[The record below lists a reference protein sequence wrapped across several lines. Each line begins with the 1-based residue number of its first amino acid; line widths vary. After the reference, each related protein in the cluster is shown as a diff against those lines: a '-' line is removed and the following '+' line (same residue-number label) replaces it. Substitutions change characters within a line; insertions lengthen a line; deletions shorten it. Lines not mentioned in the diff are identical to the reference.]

1 MTKAQLM
8 TIAERNVKKAEK
20 ALKLNINRSG
30 ITEQEKENLMN
41 NVEYT
46 KIVRELIRTTF
57 VGDEHENLG

>member
-8 TIAERNVKKAEK
+8 VIAERNVRKAEK
-20 ALKLNINRSG
+20 AMEYNMNRSG
-30 ITEQEKENLMN
+30 ITEQERENLMN

-57 VGDEHENLG
+57 VGEES

>member
-20 ALKLNINRSG
+20 ALEHNMNRSG

-46 KIVRELIRTTF
+46 KIVRELIQTTF
-57 VGDEHENLG
+57 VGDES